1 MSAFQQSST
10 GRGLSPVPQSTLGR
24 DLGLVGWQI
33 RYEQRA
39 YWRNRG
45 RGIFTF
51 AFPVMF
57 LVIFASL
64 DKGQHIS
71 SRGGIPYDDFFV
83 PGILAYGIIAT
94 TFVNL
99 AISTAILRDE
109 GVLKRMQGTPLP
121 RWAYVAA
128 RIGSTF
134 LIMLAMTAVVLG
146 LGAGVWG
153 LQLRAA
159 AIPGLVLT
167 LLLGTAAFTAIG
179 IGLTRFIPNAESG
192 PVIVN
197 LAILPLTFISNIWFP
212 TDSLPKALKD
222 IAGVFPI
229 KALANGLQF
238 AFDPRHHGAGLD
250 GSSLRTLAIWTVV
263 GVFLMLKFLRQPQ
276 GEVV

>member
-1 MSAFQQSST
+1 MSAIPHT
-10 GRGLSPVPQSTLGR
+10 NEHASTLRR

-51 AFPVMF
+51 AFPIMF

-71 SRGGIPYDDFFV
+71 TRGGIPYNDFFV
-83 PGILAYGIIAT
+83 PGILAYGVIAT

-134 LIMLAMTAVVLG
+134 AIMMAMTVVVIG
-146 LGAGVWG
+146 LGASVWG
-153 LQLRAA
+153 LTFRVAA
-159 AIPGLVLT
+159 LPGLIVT
-167 LLLGTAAFTAIG
+167 LLLGTAAFTTIG
-179 IGLTRFIPNAESG
+179 IGITRFIPNAEAG
-192 PVIVN
+192 PVVVN
-197 LAILPLTFISNIWFP
+197 LAVLPLTFISNIWFP
-212 TDSLPKALKD
+212 TDNLPTALKD
-222 IAGVFPI
+222 IANVFPI
-229 KALANGLQF
+229 KALANGLQYV
-238 AFDPRHHGAGLD
+238 FDPRHGGAGLN
-250 GSSLRTLAIWTVV
+250 GSDLRTLAIWTVI
-263 GVFLMLKFLRQPQ
+263 GVFLMLRFLRQPQ